1 MVFRIKDL
9 NCSYSNSEQVV
20 LQIKELIIPR
30 GKLTFVIGK
39 SGVGKSTFLE
49 TIGMMSNTLANTGN
63 KDLQSEFIFLSGEN
77 TTGLNLKDYWMKDE
91 NLLANLRKKFFS
103 FLFQNTNL
111 MESMTVYENIMLP
124 QLMSEVAWET
134 AEDNTREI
142 LNELNLQDFSKETK
156 INNISGGQKQ
166 RVAFCRA
173 LAKPFTVLFGDEPT
187 GNLDEINAQNLM
199 QVLKN
204 NIKESKSAIIVSHD
218 LDLALQFADNI
229 VLIRTHGDDNNK
241 YGIIDASSSFLRN
254 NKFWTNGIAEFS
266 DVEMKLYLTNE
277 LKN

>member
-1 MVFRIKDL
+1 L
-9 NCSYSNSEQVV
+9 S
-20 LQIKELIIPR
+20 IPR
-30 GKLTFVIGK
+30 GKLNFVIGK

-49 TIGMMSNTLANTGN
+49 TIGMMSNTISKASHE
-63 KDLQSEFIFLSGEN
+63 DLNSEFVFQSTQSNSLC
-77 TTGLNLKDYWMKDE
+77 LKDYWQKNE
-91 NLLANLRKKFFS
+91 NILSSLRKKFFS

-124 QLMSEVAWET
+124 QLMSDVKWENAKIRT
-134 AEDNTREI
+134 IEI
-142 LNELNLQDFSKETK
+142 LNELNLHDFNYETK

-173 LAKPFTVLFGDEPT
+173 LAKPFTILFGDEPT

-204 NIKESKSAIIVSHD
+204 NINQNKTAIIVSHD

-229 VLIRTHGDDNNK
+229 VLIRTREDLGKKH
-241 YGIIDASSSFLRN
+241 GIIDLSSSFLKSN
-254 NKFWTNGIAEFS
+254 QFWINGNENFS
-266 DVEMKLYLTNE
+266 NEEMKTILTNA
-277 LKN
+277 LKI